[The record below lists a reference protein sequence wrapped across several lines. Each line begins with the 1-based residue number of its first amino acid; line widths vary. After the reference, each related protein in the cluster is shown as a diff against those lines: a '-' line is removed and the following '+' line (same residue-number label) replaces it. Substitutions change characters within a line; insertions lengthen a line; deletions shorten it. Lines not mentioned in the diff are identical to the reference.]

1 MSEIQ
6 TWGAPLQITS
16 HWILDT
22 THSSKSPTAGK
33 NHLCIQVSLLSR
45 PTRCRSSRC
54 TTAACGVDVLPA
66 GWASVQAT
74 VVFFCC
80 CIKGGH
86 HNYVGVLKNSPHTT
100 KVKTHISSIRNQQ
113 TNSNKRPWKVDSL
126 KRFPPFFG
134 PMNHSPQTWS
144 SNGIRFKWNKK
155 DREKM
160 TFFIFSTSSV
170 FSWGEVVPFR
180 YFWEGGDLVINKPFF
195 HNSPNFAASTK
206 RFANRIEGNHRHG
219 QNTSTKTNSKRCW
232 KNLQFCISPT
242 YLGRSKIKPM
252 VIKPMVPS
260 SYHPLTVISLESDPS
275 TQKWEE
281 TSSILASK
289 SSNESEAPTRPNSNR
304 NGCFRK

>member
-1 MSEIQ
+1 MLGFWKIPPIPQRWKNIFLRFATNKQIQ
-6 TWGAPLQITS
+6 TNAPGRLIP
-16 HWILDT
+16 LRDF
-22 THSSKSPTAGK
+22 P
-33 NHLCIQVSLLSR
+33 
-45 PTRCRSSRC
+45 
-54 TTAACGVDVLPA
+54 
-66 GWASVQAT
+66 SV
-74 VVFFCC
+74 
-80 CIKGGH
+80 
-86 HNYVGVLKNSPHTT
+86 
-100 KVKTHISSIRNQQ
+100 
-113 TNSNKRPWKVDSL
+113 
-126 KRFPPFFG
+126 FG

-160 TFFIFSTSSV
+160 TFVIFSTSSF
-170 FSWGEVVPFR
+170 FSWG
-180 YFWEGGDLVINKPFF
+180 GGDLVINKPFF

-206 RFANRIEGNHRHG
+206 RFANQIVGNHRHG
-219 QNTSTKTNSKRCW
+219 QNTSIKTNRQNTSTKTNSKRCW

-260 SYHPLTVISLESDPS
+260 GYHPLTVISLESDPS

-289 SSNESEAPTRPNSNR
+289 SSNESPAPTRPNSNR